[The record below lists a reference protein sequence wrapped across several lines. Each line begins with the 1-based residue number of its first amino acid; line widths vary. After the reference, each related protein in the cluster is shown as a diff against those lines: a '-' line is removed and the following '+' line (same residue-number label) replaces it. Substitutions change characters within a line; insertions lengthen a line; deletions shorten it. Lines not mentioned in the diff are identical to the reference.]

1 MMEINK
7 LSEIIIGRTHK
18 VHRELGTGF
27 LEKVYE
33 NALRLELEEA
43 GLSVRQQASIP
54 VRYKGHIVGEY
65 FADLIVDERI
75 IIEIKAVQNLAK
87 EHEVQLVHYLTAT
100 GVGDG
105 LLINFGASVQ
115 VKHKYRI
122 YRPRI
127 DRQDEQ
133 D

>member
-1 MMEINK
+1 MIEINK
-7 LSEIIIGRTHK
+7 LSEIIIGCAYK
-18 VHRELGTGF
+18 VHRELGPGF

-43 GLSVRQQASIP
+43 GLSVRQQAPIP
-54 VRYKGHIVGEY
+54 VRYKGHVVGEY

-75 IIEIKAVQNLAK
+75 IIEIKAVQNIAK

-100 GVGDG
+100 GVDDG

-115 VKHKYRI
+115 VKHKYRT
-122 YRPRI
+122 YRPGKN
-127 DRQDEQ
+127 RQD
-133 D
+133 